1 MEQPSIQSG
10 QSSKPWWLNTYI
22 LGAAAGVVLIL
33 VSCIA
38 WTFTPSYSLYQIKEA
53 LETHDYA
60 RFAEYVDVESVA
72 GNAFDELGQLK
83 QQQEDK
89 PSSGGGGSLADLL
102 RQGLKSLSGEIRN
115 VVSAGAD
122 IVVEQVITD
131 RNRDLPEI
139 PTLAIIGA
147 IFAGETQDG
156 MRRFPVPIKD
166 GEEIEVNMRES
177 DDGVWR
183 VVEVTNVETLIAQ
196 LKKRYERDR
205 SK

>member
-1 MEQPSIQSG
+1 MEQPSTQSR
-10 QSSKPWWLNTYI
+10 QSSKPWWFNKFI
-22 LGAAAGVVLIL
+22 LGAGVGVAFVI

-38 WTFTPSYSLYQIKEA
+38 WTFTPAYSLYQIKQA

-72 GNAFDELGQLK
+72 GNAFDELGQFK
-83 QQQEDK
+83 QQKEDK
-89 PSSGGGGSLADLL
+89 PSSGGSLADLL

-147 IFAGETQDG
+147 IFAGETKDG
-156 MRRFPVPIKD
+156 MRHFPVPIKN

-177 DDGVWR
+177 DEGVWR
-183 VVEVTNVETLIAQ
+183 VIEVTNVKALIAQ
-196 LKKRYERDR
+196 LKKRSDRDR

>member
-1 MEQPSIQSG
+1 MEQPSIR
-10 QSSKPWWLNTYI
+10 SKPWWLNTYI
-22 LGAAAGVVLIL
+22 LGAGAGVVLIL

-38 WTFTPSYSLYQIKEA
+38 WTFTPSYSLYQIKQA

-72 GNAFDELGQLK
+72 GNAFDELGQFK
-83 QQQEDK
+83 QQEEKEEQ
-89 PSSGGGGSLADLL
+89 PSSGGSLADLL

-131 RNRDLPEI
+131 RNRELPEI

-156 MRRFPVPIKD
+156 LRRFPVPIKD
-166 GEEIEVNMRES
+166 GKEIEVNMRES
-177 DDGVWR
+177 DEGVWR

-205 SK
+205 AK